1 MKRNITYLWMACA
14 CGLLSVLVGCSK
26 DDEGDEKER
35 KEYVELLWRVDDD
48 IPQWKNAYCL
58 FGNFHLEDAS
68 GFERHPYID
77 ELTTE
82 TEVEVEEGILLQ
94 YSPKKID
101 AKIIPGNE
109 EKAKGILNEI
119 YKTRG
124 SARGFITFPL
134 SFLGKDPECVLMA
147 GIKNDKIWI
156 GQFDPE
162 TKEQTNEWVAS
173 GKTKRDFMYKDKKFH
188 VDAVGISDL
197 YGTVAKTPNGYAI
210 VLDYLDDKSVGYCS
224 GELCILYKNKMIQK
238 KIEASQNIYDV
249 YSWYEGSILFVDNKN
264 NAKIFASDG
273 KEIDAFTYSSRTYG
287 PSPIPCSY
295 TDYIEISASSI
306 RRRSMLQYDDVWTNY
321 ETIPGL
327 PSGAT
332 ILSSE
337 VEERPG
343 DNYYIIKSIILASGD
358 VKKTIRFGLNIET
371 GYMYEY

>member
-26 DDEGDEKER
+26 DDEGDEKDK
-35 KEYVELLWRVDDD
+35 KEYVELLWKADDD

-94 YSPKKID
+94 YSPEKID

-124 SARGFITFPL
+124 SARGIIAYPP
-134 SFLGKDPECVLMA
+134 SFSGKDPECVLMA

-173 GKTKRDFMYKDKKFH
+173 GKTKRDFMYEDKRFH
-188 VDAVGISDL
+188 VDAVRITDFF
-197 YGTVAKTPNGYAI
+197 GTVAETPNGYAV
-210 VLDYLDDKSVGYCS
+210 VLTYLDDKLSDYCS
-224 GELCILYKNKMIQK
+224 GELCILYKNKVIQK
-238 KIEASQNIYDV
+238 KMEVPQNIYAV
-249 YSWYEGSILFVDNKN
+249 YSWYEGSILLVDDRY
-264 NAKIFASDG
+264 NAKIFSSDG
-273 KEIDAFTYSSRTYG
+273 KEIDAFTCTARPLDFSSV
-287 PSPIPCSY
+287 PCSY
-295 TDYIEISASSI
+295 TDYIRIGSSSI
-306 RRRSMLQYDDVWTNY
+306 QRVNLKPFDIVWTNY

-343 DNYYIIKSIILASGD
+343 ENYYIIKSIISTSGD

-371 GYMYEY
+371 GDMYEY